1 MGSKVGGGG
10 PKTAPT
16 PSMGSIQGYGGNF
29 SSPSQAKNKKK
40 TEAENTVEENL
51 GTISSV
57 STIRKNR
64 GLLSNSMADT
74 LG

>member
-16 PSMGSIQGYGGNF
+16 PSMGSIQGYGGDF
-29 SSPSQAKNKKK
+29 TSPLQVRNKKK
-40 TEAENTVEENL
+40 TEAENTATENL

-64 GLLSNSMADT
+64 GLLSNSMSDT